1 MNPHDRRAALV
12 RGLRAAAA
20 AALVTLL
27 AACGGGGSDE
37 AQPEPVG
44 SVTTALIRS
53 AQTGYT
59 YELQIYLPASYA
71 SGNTNYPVIY
81 ATDGDARYP
90 PENRFSNFKKILQ
103 RRGTDAILVGI
114 GGTAVRSNDFVLP
127 GARLYHAF
135 ITQELIPFT
144 EARFRADPA
153 RRMLS
158 GLSLGGSFVATAL
171 FLEAPAALQFSHF
184 ISAEGSFWQQSFL
197 EQEQQFSATQ
207 GDRPM
212 PATLILA
219 RSAYPNTNNLAVS
232 ALYQR
237 MLARHYTGLR
247 LVETAFEADH
257 VGMDNPSFED
267 AVKRIFE

>member
-1 MNPHDRRAALV
+1 MRAAIV
-12 RGLRAAAA
+12 CMVVA
-20 AALVTLL
+20 LL
-27 AACGGGGSDE
+27 AACGGGGSGE
-37 AQPEPVG
+37 APAEPIG
-44 SVTTALIRS
+44 SVTTARIRS

-59 YELQIYLPASYA
+59 YELQIYLPASYS
-71 SGNTNYPVIY
+71 SGNATYPVVY
-81 ATDGDARYP
+81 ATDGDAAYP
-90 PENRFSNFKKILQ
+90 PEGRFTNFKKILQ
-103 RRGTDAILVGI
+103 RRGTDAILIAI
-114 GGTAVRSNDFVLP
+114 GGTANRGSDFVLP
-127 GARLYHAF
+127 GARQYHAF
-135 ITQELIPFT
+135 ITQELVPFA

-171 FLEAPAALQFSHF
+171 FLEAPAALQFSHY

-197 EQEQQFSATQ
+197 DQEQQISVTQ
-207 GDRPM
+207 GNKSM

-237 MLARHYTGLR
+237 MLARNYTGLR

>member
-1 MNPHDRRAALV
+1 MRRLDVVRTALV
-12 RGLRAAAA
+12 GMVVA
-20 AALVTLL
+20 LL
-27 AACGGGGSDE
+27 AACGGGGSEE
-37 AQPEPVG
+37 APTEPVG

-71 SGNTNYPVIY
+71 SGNTSYPVIY

-90 PENRFSNFKKILQ
+90 PENRFINFKKILQ
-103 RRGTDAILVGI
+103 RRGTNAILVGI
-114 GGTAVRSNDFVLP
+114 GGTANRGNDFVLP

-171 FLEAPAALQFSHF
+171 FLEAPATLQFSHY

-197 EQEQQFSATQ
+197 DQEQQFSGTQ
-207 GDRPM
+207 GNKPV

-219 RSAYPNTNNLAVS
+219 RSAWPNTNNLAVN
-232 ALYQR
+232 ALYHR
-237 MLARHYTGLR
+237 MLARNYTGLG
-247 LVETAFEADH
+247 LVERAFEADH

-267 AVKRIFE
+267 AVKMIFE